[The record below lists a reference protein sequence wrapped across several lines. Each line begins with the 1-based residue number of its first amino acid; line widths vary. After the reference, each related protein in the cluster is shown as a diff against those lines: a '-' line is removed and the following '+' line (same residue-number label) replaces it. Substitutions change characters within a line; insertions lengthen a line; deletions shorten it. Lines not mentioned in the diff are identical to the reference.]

1 MSEIQSNPIQQ
12 TAYDTQSSLSQVK
25 NAPPTEKRSGA
36 SSPSSQQVENQAAA
50 GNLAPQKQVTQST
63 TKTKLK
69 FQVDRDSN
77 DVTVLILDAKSHE
90 VIRTVPP
97 EELAELTPGELIDLS
112 R

>member
-12 TAYDTQSSLSQVK
+12 TAYDTQSSLNQVQK
-25 NAPPTEKRSGA
+25 TPPAEKRSKVA
-36 SSPSSQQVENQAAA
+36 PSSQQVENQAAA
-50 GNLAPQKQVTQST
+50 SNLAPKRQIPQST